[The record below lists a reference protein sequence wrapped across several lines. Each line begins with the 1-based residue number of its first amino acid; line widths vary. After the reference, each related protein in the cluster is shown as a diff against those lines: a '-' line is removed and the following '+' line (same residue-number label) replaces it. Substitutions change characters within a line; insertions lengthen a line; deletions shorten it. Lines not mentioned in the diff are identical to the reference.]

1 MRWAALTGLGLI
13 GSVAASG
20 TARAQADENAVVAA
34 ADAFGTKVGSD
45 NIGLYSST
53 SARGFSP
60 QAAGNV
66 RLEGLYFDQQ
76 GFTGRAMARSTTM
89 RVGLS
94 AQSYPFPAPTG
105 IADIA
110 LNIPDGDYVITVAK
124 EFRTP
129 VGLNTNSADVKYAWS
144 DKVAVNHAG
153 TWYQTIAQG
162 GSHGQ
167 RWNVASVLRWRP
179 IDDLEIVPFFFYQR
193 AVDEEVTPSIY
204 SAGNFLPPEFDR
216 DVFFGQ
222 DWADRAT
229 DDANYGLIVRGSP
242 WANWR
247 LQGAIFGSDVERA
260 RNYVVNYRNVQPS
273 GVGDLQIQKYP
284 LHDSFSISGEMRAS
298 GTYIT
303 GSVRHTIHIAT
314 RARDTKRLF
323 GGGHTVNLGQAQIG
337 VYQEIAEPA
346 YVLGVRDRDVVRQV
360 TPGVSYGLQW
370 SNKGEM
376 SVGLQKSFYSRKFG
390 KTDAAPFATNSQ
402 PWLYNATLAYNVSP
416 RLVAYGSYTRGM
428 EEFGTAPDNAA
439 NGGAPLP
446 AALTSQMDAGVRYTI
461 IPGMTLVAGVFQ
473 VEKPYFDRNL
483 VNFYEDVGDLSHR
496 GVELSL
502 TGRPFTGMT
511 VVGGAVFLKARIS
524 GLPVEQGTIANKP
537 PGTTPRLLKLNVQYG
552 APSWDGFVLELQV
565 DSESS
570 TPANRLNTFRVPT
583 YVNVN
588 VGFRYNFEIYGARAN
603 IRATVNN
610 VANDFYWTVDGNSGR
625 FAPSGVRTYGFRVAA
640 DF

>member
-1 MRWAALTGLGLI
+1 MRWTALAGFSLI
-13 GSVAASG
+13 GSIVSTNAW
-20 TARAQADENAVVAA
+20 AQADENAVVAA

-66 RLEGLYFDQQ
+66 RFEGLYFDQQ
-76 GFTGRAMARSTTM
+76 AFTGRAIARSTTM

-110 LNIPDGDYVITVAK
+110 LNIPDGKYTWTVAK

-129 VGLNTNSADVKYAWS
+129 IGLNTNSVDVKYALS
-144 DKVAVNHAG
+144 DKLAINNAS

-167 RWNVASVLRWRP
+167 RWNVASVVSWRP
-179 IDDLEIVPFFFYQR
+179 NDDLEVVPFMFYQR
-193 AVDEEVTPSIY
+193 AEDEEVTPSIY
-204 SAGNFLPPEFDR
+204 TAGAYLPPKFDR

-229 DDANYGLIVRGSP
+229 DDANYGLIVRGTP
-242 WANWR
+242 WDNWR

-260 RNYVVNYRNVQPS
+260 RNYVVNYRNVQPN
-273 GVGDLQIQKYP
+273 GVGDIQIQKYP
-284 LHDSFSISGEMRAS
+284 LHDSFSISGEVRAS
-298 GTYIT
+298 GVYTT
-303 GSVRHTIHIAT
+303 GSFRHTIHIAT

-323 GGGHTVNLGQAQIG
+323 GGGQTVNLGQGQIG
-337 VYQEIAEPA
+337 VFREITEPA
-346 YVLGVRDRDVVRQV
+346 YVLGVRDKDVVHQV
-360 TPGVSYGLQW
+360 TPGVSYALQW
-370 SNKGEM
+370 SSKGEM
-376 SVGLQKSFYSRKFG
+376 SVGLQKSFYSREFG
-390 KTDAAPFATNSQ
+390 KINVAPTSTKSQ
-402 PWLYNATLAYNVSP
+402 PWLYNATVAYNIS
-416 RLVAYGSYTRGM
+416 RSLVAYGSYTKGM

-446 AALTSQMDAGVRYTI
+446 AALTSQVDAGVRYTLM
-461 IPGMTLVAGVFQ
+461 PGLTLVAGVFE
-473 VEKPYFDRNL
+473 VKKPYFDRNL

-496 GVELSL
+496 GIELSL
-502 TGRPFTGMT
+502 TGKPLTGMT

-524 GLPVEQGTIANKP
+524 GLPVDTGTIGNRP

-552 APSWDGFVLELQV
+552 APSWKGFVLEMQV
-565 DSESS
+565 DSESAQ
-570 TPANRLNTFRVPT
+570 PANRLNTFSVPT
-583 YVNVN
+583 YVNLN
-588 VGFRYNFEIYGARAN
+588 VGFRYNFDFYGSKAN

-610 VANDFYWTVDGNSGR
+610 VANKFYWTVDGNSGR
-625 FAPSGVRTYGFRVAA
+625 FAPSGVRTYGFRAAA